1 MRIALLSD
9 VHLSVNA
16 IPFPQV
22 EADIVVLAGDIA
34 RPAAAI
40 EWARSCPA
48 PIVYVAGNHEF
59 YGSDLV
65 STYEHLNRLTYGTRI
80 HVLERSEYVHEGVR
94 FLGCTLWSDYRLF
107 DKPEDRAQGIEMA
120 TKLIRDFSHIKVS
133 PDFPDLFTPAIS
145 QLVFLQTVA
154 WLEECFSRDS
164 HLPTVVVSHF
174 APTRSSISPAFA
186 NSPINSSFVSDLEA
200 RIKVWQPALW
210 LHGHTHGSFD
220 YRVGNTRVIC
230 NARGYAK
237 GGINENPDFDEA
249 CVIELNGL
257 QDIQA
262 TQYL

>member
-22 EADIVVLAGDIA
+22 EADVVVLAGDIA

-40 EWARSCPA
+40 EWARSCPT

-65 STYEHLNRLTYGTRI
+65 STYQHLNRLAQGTRI

-94 FLGCTLWSDYRLF
+94 FLGCTLWSDYRLY
-107 DKPEDRAQGIEMA
+107 DKSEDRALGIDMA

-164 HLPTVVVSHF
+164 TLPTVVVSHF

-186 NSPINSSFVSDLEA
+186 DSPINSSFVSDLAA

-237 GGINENPDFDEA
+237 GGINENPDFDDA

-257 QDIQA
+257 QE
-262 TQYL
+262 T

>member
-65 STYEHLNRLTYGTRI
+65 STYEHLNRLTHGTRI

-107 DKPEDRAQGIEMA
+107 DKPEDRALGIEMA

-257 QDIQA
+257 QDM
-262 TQYL
+262 

>member
-16 IPFPQV
+16 MPFPQV

-257 QDIQA
+257 QDM
-262 TQYL
+262 